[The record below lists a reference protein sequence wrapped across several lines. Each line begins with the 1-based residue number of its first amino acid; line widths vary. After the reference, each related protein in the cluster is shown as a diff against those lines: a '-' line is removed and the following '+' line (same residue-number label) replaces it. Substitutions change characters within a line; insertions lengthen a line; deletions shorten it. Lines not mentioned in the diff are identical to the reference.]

1 MGVRD
6 LKELGSRI
14 QPPGADRSVDAQ
26 RRLVEAARRDE
37 LLDVGY
43 AFTDSPF
50 GPLLVAVTP
59 RGLVRLAYPNE
70 RMDLVL
76 DEIVRTVSPRV
87 LESPSDTDEVRRELD
102 EYFAGDRAGFDV
114 PVDFVSVE
122 GFRRRV
128 LEAADRIPFGQVR
141 SYTQVA
147 SDAGSPKGARAA
159 GNALGSNP
167 IPIVVPCHRVVHAG
181 GGLGGYTGGLDRKVT
196 LLTLEGVLSP
206 ERRTV
211 PAGTVGAG
219 GAGGV
224 GGAGQQRLLFE

>member
-1 MGVRD
+1 MSIRD

-14 QPPGADRSVDAQ
+14 PAPDADRSAVAQ
-26 RRLVEAARRDE
+26 RRLVDDARQEE

-70 RMDLVL
+70 HMDLVL
-76 DEIVRTVSPRV
+76 EEIGRTVSRRV
-87 LESPSDTDEVRRELD
+87 LESPRETDAVRRELD
-102 EYFAGDRAGFDV
+102 EYFAGDRSAFDV
-114 PVDFVSVE
+114 PVDFVSVQ

-128 LEAADRIPFGQVR
+128 LEAAERIPFGQVR

-147 SDAGSPKGARAA
+147 SDAGSPRGARAA

-196 LLTLEGVLSP
+196 LLTLEGVLSS
-206 ERRTV
+206 ERRRV

-219 GAGGV
+219 GGG
-224 GGAGQQRLLFE
+224 QRRLSFA